1 MSQDSPQDSGQ
12 DSGQDVTTSAAPPQN
27 PGAGPGGLPNDPSS
41 GQQGLWTYEFL
52 SLCAISV
59 LAFCNIA
66 IFYSFYSYLT
76 ELGIPPAWRGPL
88 LALEPLTALL
98 VRPVLGRFLTLGN
111 SVRFMRMGLCLA
123 TLALL
128 CYPFTTAIAALALV
142 RVLHGLGFVILVGG
156 LMGVLTVVLPREK
169 SAQGFGL
176 FSVTIL
182 LPYAIMPPFVELVL
196 PHLPGHGAA
205 YALAAPLML
214 PAFLLLGPLGRRT
227 RALAQTLHPS
237 HLIKPSWTEVRQ
249 GLGKPSVALLIAAN
263 LFLVTAHSII
273 FFFMRDYAVLLGA
286 GNPGMFFSYANA
298 ATIALRVTCG
308 HLLDRVDK
316 GRLLTLAFLGLA
328 VLVPLFGWA
337 GIPPALFGMAVLYG
351 AGMALTMPLLNA
363 SMLQVSPPNLR
374 AYNANLMM
382 VAVDAGFFAGPFLG
396 GMLLAAGLSHAG
408 LFSVSGGFM
417 LLAGLCALPVGRAM
431 RRQGASQP

>member
-1 MSQDSPQDSGQ
+1 MNQSNTRPAPGPGAEPSGLPQD
-12 DSGQDVTTSAAPPQN
+12 PP
-27 PGAGPGGLPNDPSS
+27 SI
-41 GQQGLWTYEFL
+41 WTFEFM

-88 LALEPLTALL
+88 LALEPFTALL
-98 VRPVLGRFLTLGN
+98 VRPFLGRFLTLGN
-111 SVRFMRMGLCLA
+111 SVRFMRVGLCIA
-123 TLALL
+123 TAALL
-128 CYPFTTAIAALALV
+128 CYPFTTSILLLALV

-156 LMGVLTVVLPREK
+156 LMGVLTALLPREK

-182 LPYAIMPPFVELVL
+182 LPYALMPPFVELVL
-196 PHLPGHGAA
+196 PYLPGHGAA

-214 PAFLLLGPLGRRT
+214 PAFLLLRPLGRRT
-227 RALAQTLHPS
+227 RALALTLHPS
-237 HLIKPSWTEVRQ
+237 HLLKPSWVEVRQ
-249 GLGKPSVALLIAAN
+249 GLRDPSVFLLILAN
-263 LFLVTAHSII
+263 LFLVAGHSIV
-273 FFFMRDYAVLLGA
+273 FFFMRDFAVLLGA
-286 GNPGMFFSYANA
+286 GNPGMFFTYANA
-298 ATIALRVTCG
+298 ATITLRVTCG

-316 GRLLTLAFLGLA
+316 GRLLFFAFLELA

-337 GIPPALFGMAVLYG
+337 GIPLVLFSMAVLYG
-351 AGMALTMPLLNA
+351 SGIALSMPLLNS

-382 VAVDAGFFAGPFLG
+382 VAVDAGFFAGPFIG
-396 GMLLAAGLSHAG
+396 GALMAAGWSHAG
-408 LFSVSGGFM
+408 LFCVSGGFM
-417 LLAGLCALPVGRAM
+417 LLAGLCILPVGRRM
-431 RRQGASQP
+431 REAA